1 MKAVRYRNL
10 SSDEIIVL
18 ESHGCRAL
26 DWNLLSVTDGFIPN
40 DIRNVNFMGRCYIGA
55 GVVMENISTITAS
68 SATTF
73 ANGLR
78 ISVLKE
84 DGGLE
89 VVMHDGLTAMEAAYA
104 VQERVV
110 NEQSGIET
118 TDGNIFEDGTVIR
131 DVRCLTDVHLT
142 TGASVIGATRLID
155 VTVNASAQSPTLI
168 GDNVILEHVIVSS
181 GSTVADSAQLDY
193 CFVGEGCH
201 ISRMFSATQ
210 SLFFANCHFE
220 NGEACALF
228 AGPFSVS
235 HHKSTLLIAMQTSF
249 FNAGSGS
256 NQSNHSY
263 KMGPNKYGQLLRGA
277 KLGSSSYIYWPMH
290 IGAFSTVIGH
300 HTCHADLRNL
310 PFSLIAEK
318 DGHTFVIPAQ
328 AFRSIGTRRD
338 VEKWPK
344 RDHRTGLKRD
354 IIDYR
359 MLNPFTI
366 QYILRGIE
374 ILEHL
379 QETGSNGYNGAS
391 VSARHIPSALKLY
404 REAVILY
411 QAQLL
416 RTDGFCQYASSRQV
430 TEWADYG
437 GMVTP
442 KGTLLSQEEIKE
454 SEFSW
459 ARSVL
464 DFTSPENILAQAEKI
479 QQEWD
484 FYLQEDA
491 QFDISSCNIT
501 L

>member
-1 MKAVRYRNL
+1 MNTVRYRNL
-10 SSDEIIVL
+10 SPEEIIVL

-26 DWNLLSVTDGFIPN
+26 DWNLLSVSDGFIPN

-55 GVVMENISTITAS
+55 GVVMENISSLTAS
-68 SATTF
+68 PATTF

-89 VVMHDGLTAMEAAYA
+89 VVMHDGLTAMEAAFA

-110 NEQSGIET
+110 NEQPDIVTSE
-118 TDGNIFEDGTVIR
+118 GNIFDDGSVVK
-131 DVRCLTDVHLT
+131 DVRSLTDVHLT
-142 TGASVIGATRLID
+142 TGTSIIGATRLLD
-155 VTVNASAQSPTLI
+155 VTVNASTESPTLI

-181 GSTVADSAQLDY
+181 GSTVADAAQLDN
-193 CFVGEGCH
+193 CFVGQGCH
-201 ISRMFSATQ
+201 LSRMFSATQ

-277 KLGSSSYIYWPMH
+277 KLGSSSYIYWPMQ
-290 IGAFSTVIGH
+290 IGVFSTVIGH

-310 PFSLIAEK
+310 PFSLVAEK

-344 RDHRTGLKRD
+344 RDHRTGNKMD

-359 MLNPFTI
+359 MFNPFTV

-374 ILEHL
+374 LLEHM
-379 QETGSNGYNGAS
+379 QETGTHGYNGAN
-391 VSARHIPSALKLY
+391 VSARHIPSAIKLY

-416 RTDGFCQYASSRQV
+416 RTEGLCQYEQSQSV
-430 TEWADYG
+430 TEWADYA

-442 KGTLLSQEEIKE
+442 KGSLLSQQQIQEC
-454 SEFSW
+454 EFSW
-459 ARSVL
+459 AKSVL
-464 DFTSPENILAQAEKI
+464 DFTSPEQILAQAEKI